1 MDDTPGQGAA
11 EREPE
16 RGARPDPTPPQPPH
30 SSPHSAGPVVQ
41 RSAFRN
47 YLKLARLHQWG
58 KGVFVLVGP
67 VYGAVDGSAINWGAV
82 GLAFLGFGL
91 GSSACY
97 VVNDIRDREADK
109 NHPRKCRRPVAS
121 GAISVGA
128 AWVFAALLLL
138 GTAGAVGGLLA
149 VAPDAAAK
157 WTGLAIL
164 AYIANVTAYTY
175 LFKHHIIADVV
186 SLAIGFVLRVLG
198 GCAAAEIE
206 PSTWLLN
213 CTLFV
218 SMFLAFA
225 KRLGER
231 RTREGGDASQSRAV
245 QSVYTDD
252 LLRMAVVVTGVAALV
267 TYAGYVQARSEL
279 YTVGFNLLWL
289 TMLPATYGLLRCIV
303 LVERGDYDDPTE
315 LAIGDRAFQVAG
327 VAFVGVTIAIAFI
340 ADRPL

>member
-1 MDDTPGQGAA
+1 MDGTAGHGGGQAA
-11 EREPE
+11 ID
-16 RGARPDPTPPQPPH
+16 GLGDPLPPVP
-30 SSPHSAGPVVQ
+30 Q
-41 RSAFRN
+41 RSALRN

-58 KGVFVLVGP
+58 KGAFVLVGP
-67 VYGAVDGSAINWGAV
+67 VYGAVDGHAINWPAV

-97 VVNDIRDREADK
+97 VVNDIQDREADR
-109 NHPRKCRRPVAS
+109 NHPRKRRRPLAS
-121 GAISVGA
+121 GAISVRA
-128 AWVFAALLLL
+128 AWVFAAVLLL
-138 GTAGAVGGLLA
+138 GALGAIAALA
-149 VAPDAAAK
+149 TVAPKEATF
-157 WTGLAIL
+157 WTGLAIIG
-164 AYIANVTAYTY
+164 YIANVMAYTY

-186 SLAIGFVLRVLG
+186 SLALGFVLRVLG
-198 GCAAAEIE
+198 GCASTEIE

-231 RTREGGDASQSRAV
+231 RTVQGDGVSKARAV
-245 QSVYTDD
+245 QSVYTDE
-252 LLRMAVVVTGVAALV
+252 LLRMTVVVTGVAALV
-267 TYAGYVQARSEL
+267 TYAGYVQARGEA

-315 LAIGDRAFQVAG
+315 LATRDRAFQVAG
-327 VAFVGVTIAIAFI
+327 LAFVAVTIAIAFI
-340 ADRPL
+340 ADRTDMLTG